1 MVVGKLKITWTAQ
14 AKEDLKNIYKYW
26 EKKSLQGAMNIR
38 SDILKSP
45 KTILYSEQYQIDD
58 INPKYRRIVIRN
70 NYKVLYKIESEVIFI
85 MGIVGTAQSP
95 EVIKEK

>member
-1 MVVGKLKITWTAQ
+1 MGKLKIVWTTQ

-26 EKKSLQGAMNIR
+26 EKKSLHGAMNVR

-45 KTILYSEQYQIDD
+45 KIIFYSEQYQIDD
-58 INPKYRRIVIRN
+58 INPKYRRIIVRN
-70 NYKVLYKIESEVIFI
+70 NYKILYKVESKTIFI

-95 EVIKEK
+95 EVIREK

>member
-1 MVVGKLKITWTAQ
+1 MERLKITWTAQ

-26 EKKSLQGAMNIR
+26 EKKSLQGARNVR

-58 INPKYRRIVIRN
+58 INPKYRRIVVRD
-70 NYKVLYKIESEVIFI
+70 NYKVLYRVESKAIFI
-85 MGIVGTAQSP
+85 MGIVCTAQSP
-95 EVIKEK
+95 EIIKEK

>member
-1 MVVGKLKITWTAQ
+1 MDKLNITWTTQ

-26 EKKSLQGAMNIR
+26 KRKSLQGAKNVR

-58 INPKYRRIVIRN
+58 INPKYRRIAVRD
-70 NYKVLYKIESEVIFI
+70 NYKVLYKVESETIFI
-85 MGIVGTAQSP
+85 MGVVGTAQSP
-95 EVIKEK
+95 EVIREK

>member
-1 MVVGKLKITWTAQ
+1 MGVLKIAWTTQ
-14 AKEDLKNIYKYW
+14 AKEDLRNIYKYW
-26 EKKSLQGAMNIR
+26 EKKSLQGAINVR

-58 INPKYRRIVIRN
+58 INPKYRRIVVRE
-70 NYKVLYKIESEVIFI
+70 NYKVLYRVESKTIFI

-95 EVIKEK
+95 EVIREK

>member
-1 MVVGKLKITWTAQ
+1 MDKLKIIWTAQ

-26 EKKSLQGAMNIR
+26 RKKSLQGANNVR

-58 INPKYRRIVIRN
+58 INPKYRRIVVRD
-70 NYKVLYKIESEVIFI
+70 NYKVLYKVESKTIFI
-85 MGIVGTAQSP
+85 MGVVGTAQSP
-95 EVIKEK
+95 EIIREK